1 MTVWG
6 VGWGNYIIFPEKNS
20 SPTCKV
26 PQIQRLHREHKI
38 RVPGSLKVW
47 VTDIT
52 SLDAE
57 VKPSTRL
64 LEILVSAT
72 GREVPK
78 SERSRGAKVSLWP
91 QTTCSRS
98 LGLENQ
104 VFRSLWPHDQAA
116 GPCVGLIEGTFLF
129 LRLPLVYEVN
139 VFGLDLST

>member
-26 PQIQRLHREHKI
+26 PQIQRLHREHKL

-57 VKPSTRL
+57 VKPGFWEFWSQPQGERFP
-64 LEILVSAT
+64 S
-72 GREVPK
+72 P
-78 SERSRGAKVSLWP
+78 ERSRGAKVSLCP

-116 GPCVGLIEGTFLF
+116 GPCVGLMEGTFLF
-129 LRLPLVYEVN
+129 LQLPLVYEVT